1 MQKTERDRYLEA
13 YYENEY
19 NANKEMSY
27 ALAFA
32 GILIAVI
39 WIMYLIPGIFNVTPQ
54 ARLITCIALPVVIL
68 LFWEPILTIKFG
80 FHHRPG
86 FKYFII
92 GEFIFAIA
100 ILNIII
106 PKHAIIGWALC
117 IVLTN
122 HYYNPKICKITYLI
136 TLIAMLLCIYA
147 AMFLGEYDPNL
158 LMGEAEVKP
167 GIIHTFTNYDITFA
181 DNPKGRFEYLHYLKE
196 IGYNRYW
203 SVFIFYYFARALIL
217 TIIFFVCNGL
227 NKRTYNLLVDEI
239 KVGASLATQSSEL
252 ELAGKI
258 QLSVL
263 PDAFESNKDVEI
275 TAILKPTKEVGGDFY
290 DYYKIDDNHVAI
302 LIADVSGKGMP
313 AAMFMMKAITC
324 FKNFIDTSLSPK
336 EILAKVNASVY
347 NGNVNDMFLTCFLG
361 ILDIETGVLTYA
373 NAGHNPPIIGH
384 NFSFQ
389 YLKCNSGF
397 ILGGF
402 EDVFVCDEQIKLE
415 PGDSITLYTDGIT
428 EARNEKGEFFQEER
442 LLNIFNSKE
451 YDSIFELQS
460 DLKDELIEFR
470 GKAPQSD
477 DITILTLK
485 YRGDEIIR
493 KEIEVLSRI
502 ENLDKINQL
511 VDEVLEENDILYVN
525 AKTKVVID
533 EIYSNISKF
542 AYTDE
547 GKVYFRVTYN
557 LVKKEL
563 TLTFIDSG
571 VEFDPLNVEEDIL
584 GDDYMN
590 KEVGGLGIIIV
601 KQMCSKTMY
610 YRLNGK
616 NILNLKISVE
626 K

>member
-19 NANKEMSY
+19 SANKHMSI

-32 GILIAVI
+32 GLMLLFVWAL
-39 WIMYLIPGIFNVTPQ
+39 YLIPGIFNLTHQ
-54 ARLITCIALPVVIL
+54 ARLIACIALPVAIL
-68 LFWEPILTIKFG
+68 ILWFPIITFKKG
-80 FHHRPG
+80 FYRHSW
-86 FKYFII
+86 FKYFLIT
-92 GEFIFAIA
+92 EFIVVMAL
-100 ILNIII
+100 LNITI

-117 IVLTN
+117 IIVTN
-122 HYYNPKICKITYLI
+122 HYYNPKVCKVTFVATMLSMLICLYF
-136 TLIAMLLCIYA
+136 AMY
-147 AMFLGEYDPNL
+147 LGEFDSNLLTGEVDDVSGLIHTYIDPN
-158 LMGEAEVKP
+158 V
-167 GIIHTFTNYDITFA
+167 TFTD
-181 DNPKGRFEYLHYLKE
+181 DPVGRYNYLHFLLE
-196 IGYNRYW
+196 NGVNRYW
-203 SVFIFYYFARALIL
+203 AVFIFYYLARAVCL
-217 TIIFFVCNGL
+217 TMIFFVCNGL

-252 ELAGKI
+252 EMAGKI

-263 PDAFESNKDVEI
+263 PTAFEANKDVEI
-275 TAILKPTKEVGGDFY
+275 TAVLKPTKEVGGDFY
-290 DYYKIDDNHVAI
+290 DYYKIDDKHVAI

-324 FKNFIDTSLSPK
+324 FKNFIEISMSPK

-347 NGNVNDMFLTCFLG
+347 KGNVNDMFLTCFLG

-384 NFSFQ
+384 NFEYQ
-389 YLKCNSGF
+389 YLKCQSGF

-402 EDVFVCDEQIKLE
+402 EDVFVCDEQVQLN
-415 PGDSITLYTDGIT
+415 PGDSITLYTDGVT
-428 EARNEKGEFFQEER
+428 EARDENGNFYQEDR
-442 LLNIFNSKE
+442 LIQLFNRKE

-460 DLKDELIEFR
+460 DLKDDIIEFR
-470 GKAPQSD
+470 GKAIQSD

-485 YRGDEIIR
+485 YKGDEIVS
-493 KEIEVLSRI
+493 KDIEVKSRI
-502 ENLDKINQL
+502 ENIDKINAL
-511 VDEVLEENDILYVN
+511 VDEVLEEHAILYIN

-542 AYTDE
+542 AYVDE
-547 GKVYFRVTYN
+547 GKVYFRVSYN
-557 LVKKEL
+557 LKKKEL
-563 TLTFIDSG
+563 TLTFIDEG
-571 VEFDPLNVEEDIL
+571 VEFDPLNVEEEKI

>member
-19 NANKEMSY
+19 SANKHMSI

-32 GILIAVI
+32 GLMLSLV
-39 WIMYLIPGIFNVTPQ
+39 WVLYLIPGIFNLTHQ
-54 ARLITCIALPVVIL
+54 ARLIACISLPVAIL
-68 LFWEPILTIKFG
+68 ILWFPIITFKKG
-80 FHHRPG
+80 FYRHG
-86 FKYFII
+86 WFKYFLIT
-92 GEFIFAIA
+92 EFIVVMAL
-100 ILNIII
+100 LNITI

-117 IVLTN
+117 IIITN
-122 HYYNPKICKITYLI
+122 HYYNPKVCKVTFAATMIS
-136 TLIAMLLCIYA
+136 MLLCLYLG
-147 AMFLGEYDPNL
+147 MYLGEFDSNLLSGEVDDVTGLIHTYIDPN
-158 LMGEAEVKP
+158 V
-167 GIIHTFTNYDITFA
+167 TFSD
-181 DNPKGRFEYLHYLKE
+181 DPVGRYHYLHFLFE
-196 IGYNRYW
+196 NGVNRYW
-203 SVFIFYYFARALIL
+203 AVFIFYYLARAVCLSM
-217 TIIFFVCNGL
+217 IFFVCNGL

-252 ELAGKI
+252 EMAGQI

-263 PDAFESNKDVEI
+263 PTAFEASKDVEI

-290 DYYKIDDNHVAI
+290 DYYKIDDKHVAI

-324 FKNFIDTSLSPK
+324 FKNFIEISLSPK
-336 EILAKVNASVY
+336 EILSKVNASVY
-347 NGNVNDMFLTCFLG
+347 KGNVNDMFLTCFLG
-361 ILDIETGVLTYA
+361 ILDIETGILTYA

-384 NFSFQ
+384 NNDFK
-389 YLKCNSGF
+389 YLKCQSGF

-402 EDVFVCDEQIKLE
+402 EDVFVCDEQVQLN
-415 PGDSITLYTDGIT
+415 PGDSITLYTDGVT
-428 EARNEKGEFFQEER
+428 EARDENGNFYQEDR
-442 LLNIFNSKE
+442 LINVFNRKE
-451 YDSIFELQS
+451 YDSVFELQS
-460 DLKDELIEFR
+460 DLKDDIIEFR
-470 GKAPQSD
+470 GKALQSD

-485 YRGDEIIR
+485 YRGDEIVK
-493 KEIEVLSRI
+493 KEIQVKSRL
-502 ENLDKINQL
+502 ENLDKINAL
-511 VDEVLEENDILYVN
+511 VDEVLDEHDISYIS

-542 AYTDE
+542 AYVDE
-547 GKVYFRVTYN
+547 GNVYFRVTYN
-557 LVKKEL
+557 LKKREL
-563 TLTFIDSG
+563 TLTFIDEG
-571 VEFDPLNVEEDIL
+571 VEFDPLHVEEEII

-616 NILNLKISVE
+616 NILNLKISVD

>member
-19 NANKEMSY
+19 SANKHMSI
-27 ALAFA
+27 ALAFV
-32 GILIAVI
+32 GIMLSLI
-39 WIMYLIPGIFNVTPQ
+39 WILYLIPGVFNLTKQ
-54 ARLITCIALPVVIL
+54 ARLISCIVLPIAVL
-68 LFWEPILTIKFG
+68 MLWFPILTIKKEFYR
-80 FHHRPG
+80 HSW

-92 GEFIFAIA
+92 IEFIFIIA
-100 ILNIII
+100 LLNITI

-117 IVLTN
+117 IIVTN
-122 HYYNPKICKITYLI
+122 HYYNPKVCKVTFIA
-136 TLIAMLLCIYA
+136 AMLSMLICIYF
-147 AMFLGEYDPNL
+147 AMYLGEFDSNL
-158 LMGEAEVKP
+158 LTGEVDDST
-167 GIIHTFTNYDITFA
+167 GLIHSFHDPSITFS
-181 DNPKGRFEYLHYLKE
+181 DNPSGRYAYLHFLLE
-196 IGYNRYW
+196 NGVNRYW
-203 SVFIFYYFARALIL
+203 AVFIFYYLARGVCLSM
-217 TIIFFVCNGL
+217 IFFVCNGL

-239 KVGASLATQSSEL
+239 KVGVNLATQSSEL
-252 ELAGKI
+252 EMAGKI

-263 PDAFESNKDVEI
+263 PTAFEASKDVEI

-290 DYYKIDDNHVAI
+290 DYYKIDDTHIAI

-324 FKNFIDTSLSPK
+324 FKNFIETSLSPK
-336 EILAKVNASVY
+336 EILAKVNSSVY

-361 ILDIETGVLTYA
+361 ILDIETGILTYA

-384 NFSFQ
+384 NYEYK
-389 YLKCNSGF
+389 YLKCQSGF
-397 ILGGF
+397 ILGCF
-402 EDVFVCDEQIKLE
+402 EDAFVCDEQFTLN
-415 PGDSITLYTDGIT
+415 PGDSITLYTDGVT
-428 EARNEKGEFFQEER
+428 EARNEKGEFYQEDR
-442 LLNIFNSKE
+442 LINLFNRKE
-451 YDSIFELQS
+451 YNSVFELQS
-460 DLKDELIEFR
+460 DLKDDLIEFR
-470 GKAPQSD
+470 GKAIQSD
-477 DITILTLK
+477 DITVLTLK
-485 YRGDEIIR
+485 YKGDEIVT
-493 KEIEVLSRI
+493 KEIEVKSKI
-502 ENLDKINQL
+502 ENLDKINDL
-511 VDEVLEENDILYVN
+511 VDEVLEEHEILYVN

-542 AYTDE
+542 AYVDE

-557 LVKKEL
+557 LKKKEL
-563 TLTFIDSG
+563 TLTFIDEG
-571 VEFDPLNVEEDIL
+571 VEFDPLHVEEDII